1 MGTSLNSIG
10 VRAMFAAQQALQA
23 TSANIANANTP
34 GYSRQSVV
42 LATSGGQYT
51 GAGFVPK
58 GVQVETITRAHN
70 EFLTREAQLSTA
82 LSAADVARRDQL
94 SRLESVFP
102 TGEAGIGAAAADL
115 LNSFVDVANRPG
127 DLAARQVV
135 LADAD
140 EYALRI
146 RTAAGRISDLQR
158 GVIDDVRNSISMVNT
173 YAQRV
178 AELNSQIAAVRG
190 TGHDPNDML
199 DQRDQVIKDLS
210 GYIQVTTVAGDD
222 GSMNLFIAGGQNL
235 VLGGRAAS
243 LSATRDPYDATR
255 IGVSISDPG
264 GTRALPS
271 DSLVGGSLAGLL
283 RFQNDDLVDARNLV
297 GQMAAA
303 LGERLNEQ
311 QSFGL
316 DLGQPPGSGAP
327 IFSVGG
333 PRVLP
338 AATNARDTNG
348 SFVSQPS
355 LAITDATQLQA
366 SDYDLRVDPANA
378 GQYLL
383 TRLADGTVRSVADGA
398 TVDGFTL
405 SIGANAPA
413 GNETFLL
420 QPVGVAADSMRRV
433 LDDPRGIAAASPLS
447 ATVGS
452 TNTGTATVQ
461 SLRVTSTGVDAT
473 VTAHLS
479 FNSGTGDYDWEL
491 RDAGNAVLSSGTATW
506 TAGQPIVLNSFE
518 LRLNGVPRS
527 GDTFQVGP
535 TLYPGSDNGNALA
548 LIDLRD
554 EGLVGRRVLGD
565 GTVVAGDTITAAYGQ
580 AMADIGVRVQ
590 GATASAEVSAAVQKD
605 ADSALESKV
614 GVNLDEEAAR
624 LIQFQQSYQ
633 AAAKVLQVAQS
644 VFQTLLETAG
654 RG

>member
-58 GVQVETITRAHN
+58 GVQVETILRAHN
-70 EFLTREAQLSTA
+70 AFLTREAQLSTA
-82 LSAADVARRDQL
+82 LTAADVARRDQL

-115 LNSFVDVANRPG
+115 LNSFVDVANKPG
-127 DLAARQVV
+127 DTAARQVA
-135 LADAD
+135 LSNAD
-140 EYALRI
+140 EFALRL
-146 RTAAGRISDLQR
+146 RSAASKISDLQR
-158 GVIDDVRNSISMVNT
+158 GVIDDVSNSVSMVNT
-173 YAQRV
+173 SAQRV

-190 TGHDPNDML
+190 TGHEPNDML

-210 GYIQVTTVAGDD
+210 GYIQVTTVPADD
-222 GSMNLFIAGGQNL
+222 GSLSLFIAGGQNL
-235 VLGGRAAS
+235 VLGGRAAT
-243 LSATRDPYDATR
+243 LSATRDPYDTTR
-255 IGVSISDPG
+255 IGVSVSDAG
-264 GTRALPS
+264 GTRPLPA
-271 DSLVGGSLAGLL
+271 DSLAGGSLAGLM
-283 RFQNDDLVDARNLV
+283 RFQNDDLVDARNLI
-297 GQMAAA
+297 GRMAAA

-316 DLGQPPGSGAP
+316 DLGNPPGRGAP
-327 IFSVGG
+327 LFEVGG

-338 AATNARDTNG
+338 AATNARDTSG
-348 SFVSQPS
+348 AFVSLPT
-355 LAITDATQLQA
+355 LTVTDATQLQA
-366 SDYDLRVDPANA
+366 SDYDLRVDPNNA

-383 TRLADGTVRSVADGA
+383 TRLSDGTARSVADGA

-405 SIGANAPA
+405 NIGANAPSA
-413 GNETFLL
+413 GESFLL

-433 LDDPRGIAAASPLS
+433 LDDPKGIAAASPLT

-452 TNTGTATVQ
+452 ANTGTASVQ
-461 SLRVTSTGVDAT
+461 SLRITSSAADAT
-473 VTAHLS
+473 VTANVT
-479 FNSGTGDYDWEL
+479 FNSNTGDYDWEL
-491 RDAGNAVLSSGTATW
+491 RDASNAVLSSGTAAW
-506 TAGQPIVLNSFE
+506 TAGQPIVLNGFE

-527 GDTFQVGP
+527 GDTLQVSP
-535 TLYPGSDNGNALA
+535 TLYPASDNGNALA
-548 LIDLRD
+548 MIDLRD
-554 EGLVGRRVLGD
+554 EGLVGRQVRSD
-565 GTVVAGDTITAAYGQ
+565 GTVLAGDTITAAYGQ

-590 GATASAEVSAAVQKD
+590 GATAAAEVSAAVQKD

-624 LIQFQQSYQ
+624 LIQYQQSYQ
-633 AAAKVLQVAQS
+633 AAAKVLQIAQS

-654 RG
+654 R

>member
-10 VRAMFAAQQALQA
+10 VRAMFAAQQALQT

-42 LATSGGQYT
+42 LSTSGGQYT

-58 GVQVETITRAHN
+58 GVQVETIMRAHN
-70 EFLTREAQLSTA
+70 AFLTREAQLSTA

-102 TGEAGIGAAAADL
+102 TGESGIGAAAADL

-127 DLAARQVV
+127 DAAARQVV
-135 LADAD
+135 LSNAD

-146 RTAAGRISDLQR
+146 RGAAGKISDLQR
-158 GVIDDVRNSISMVNT
+158 GVIDDVRNSVSMVNT

-178 AELNSQIAAVRG
+178 AELNSQIAAVQG

-199 DQRDQVIKDLS
+199 DQRDQIIKDLS
-210 GYIQVTTVAGDD
+210 GYIQVTTVPADD
-222 GSMNLFIAGGQNL
+222 GSLSLFIAGGQNL
-235 VLGGRAAS
+235 VLGGRAGA
-243 LSATRDPYDATR
+243 LSATPDPYDASR
-255 IGVSISDPG
+255 IGVSVSDAG
-264 GTRALPS
+264 GTRPLSA
-271 DSLVGGSLAGLL
+271 DSLVGGSLAGLM
-283 RFQNDDLVDARNLV
+283 RFQNDDLVDARNLI

-316 DLGQPPGSGAP
+316 DLRNPPGSGAP
-327 IFSVGG
+327 IFQVGA

-338 AATNARDTNG
+338 AATNVRDASG
-348 SFVSQPS
+348 AFVSQPT
-355 LAITDATQLQA
+355 LTVTDASQLRA
-366 SDYDLRVDPANA
+366 SDYDLRLDPANA

-383 TRLADGTVRSVADGA
+383 TRLSDGNARSVVDGA
-398 TVDGFTL
+398 SVDGFTL
-405 SIGANAPA
+405 NIGANAPT
-413 GNETFLL
+413 GSESFLL
-420 QPVGVAADSMRRV
+420 QPVGAAGDSMRRV

-452 TNTGTATVQ
+452 SNTGTGTVQ
-461 SLRVTSTGVDAT
+461 SLRVTSTAVDAT
-473 VTAHLS
+473 VTANVS
-479 FNSGTGDYDWEL
+479 FNSNTGDYDWEL
-491 RDAGNAVLSSGTATW
+491 RDAGNAVLSSGSATW
-506 TAGQPIVLNSFE
+506 TAGQPIVLNGFE

-527 GDTFQVGP
+527 GDTFQVSP

-554 EGLVGRRVLGD
+554 EGLVGRQVLSD
-565 GTVVAGDTITAAYGQ
+565 GTVVAGDTITSAYGQ

-590 GATASAEVSAAVQKD
+590 GATAAAEVSASVQKD
-605 ADSALESKV
+605 ADSALQSKV

-624 LIQFQQSYQ
+624 LIQYQQSYQ
-633 AAAKVLQVAQS
+633 AAAKVLQIAQS
-644 VFQTLLETAG
+644 IFQTLLETAG
-654 RG
+654 R

>member
-10 VRAMFAAQQALQA
+10 VRAMFAAQQALQT

-42 LATSGGQYT
+42 LSTSGGQYT

-58 GVQVETITRAHN
+58 GVQVETIMRAHN
-70 EFLTREAQLSTA
+70 AFLTREAQLSTA

-102 TGEAGIGAAAADL
+102 TGESGIGAAAADL

-127 DLAARQVV
+127 DAAARQVV
-135 LADAD
+135 LSNAD

-146 RTAAGRISDLQR
+146 RGAAGKISDLQR
-158 GVIDDVRNSISMVNT
+158 GVIDDVRNSVSMVNT

-178 AELNSQIAAVRG
+178 AELNSQIAAVQG

-199 DQRDQVIKDLS
+199 DQRDQIIKDLS
-210 GYIQVTTVAGDD
+210 GYIQVTTVPADD
-222 GSMNLFIAGGQNL
+222 GSLSLFIAGGQNL
-235 VLGGRAAS
+235 VLGGRAGA
-243 LSATRDPYDATR
+243 LSATPDPYDASR
-255 IGVSISDPG
+255 IGVSVSDAG
-264 GTRALPS
+264 GTRPLSA
-271 DSLVGGSLAGLL
+271 DSLVGGSLAGLM
-283 RFQNDDLVDARNLV
+283 RFQNDDLVDARNLI

-316 DLGQPPGSGAP
+316 DLRNPPGSGAP
-327 IFSVGG
+327 IFQVGA

-338 AATNARDTNG
+338 AATNVRDASG
-348 SFVSQPS
+348 AFVSQPT
-355 LAITDATQLQA
+355 LTVTDASQLRA
-366 SDYDLRVDPANA
+366 SDYDLRLDPANA

-383 TRLADGTVRSVADGA
+383 TRLSDGKARSVVDGA
-398 TVDGFTL
+398 SVDGFTL
-405 SIGANAPA
+405 NIGANAPT
-413 GNETFLL
+413 GSESFLL
-420 QPVGVAADSMRRV
+420 QPVGAAGDSMRRV

-452 TNTGTATVQ
+452 SNTGTGTVQ
-461 SLRVTSTGVDAT
+461 SLRVTSTAVDAT
-473 VTAHLS
+473 VTANVS
-479 FNSGTGDYDWEL
+479 FNSNTGDYDWEL
-491 RDAGNAVLSSGTATW
+491 RDAGNAVLSSGSATW
-506 TAGQPIVLNSFE
+506 TAGQPIVLNGFE

-527 GDTFQVGP
+527 GDTFQVSP

-548 LIDLRD
+548 MIDLRD
-554 EGLVGRRVLGD
+554 EGLVGRQVLSD
-565 GTVVAGDTITAAYGQ
+565 GTVVAGDTITSAYGQ

-590 GATASAEVSAAVQKD
+590 GATAAAEVSASVQKD
-605 ADSALESKV
+605 ADSALQSKV

-624 LIQFQQSYQ
+624 LIQYQQSYQ
-633 AAAKVLQVAQS
+633 AAAKVLQIAQS
-644 VFQTLLETAG
+644 IFQTLLETAG
-654 RG
+654 R

>member
-10 VRAMFAAQQALQA
+10 VRAMFAAQQALQT

-42 LATSGGQYT
+42 LSTSGGQYT

-58 GVQVETITRAHN
+58 GVQVETIMRAHN
-70 EFLTREAQLSTA
+70 AFLTREAQLSTA

-102 TGEAGIGAAAADL
+102 TGESGIGAAAADL

-127 DLAARQVV
+127 DAAARQVV
-135 LADAD
+135 LSNAD

-146 RTAAGRISDLQR
+146 RGAAGKISDLQR
-158 GVIDDVRNSISMVNT
+158 GVIDDVRNSVSMVNT

-178 AELNSQIAAVRG
+178 AELNSQIAAVQG

-199 DQRDQVIKDLS
+199 DQRDQIIKDLS
-210 GYIQVTTVAGDD
+210 GYIQVTTVPADD
-222 GSMNLFIAGGQNL
+222 GSLSLFIAGGQNL
-235 VLGGRAAS
+235 VLGGRAGA
-243 LSATRDPYDATR
+243 LSATPDPYDASR
-255 IGVSISDPG
+255 IGVSVSDAG
-264 GTRALPS
+264 GTRPLSA
-271 DSLVGGSLAGLL
+271 DSLVGGSLAGLM
-283 RFQNDDLVDARNLV
+283 RFQNDDLVDARNLI

-316 DLGQPPGSGAP
+316 DLRNPPGSGAP
-327 IFSVGG
+327 IFQVGA

-338 AATNARDTNG
+338 AATNVRDASG
-348 SFVSQPS
+348 AFVSQPT
-355 LAITDATQLQA
+355 LTVTDASQLRA
-366 SDYDLRVDPANA
+366 SDYDLRLDPANA

-383 TRLADGTVRSVADGA
+383 TRLSDGKARSVVDGA
-398 TVDGFTL
+398 SVDGFTL
-405 SIGANAPA
+405 NIGANAPT
-413 GNETFLL
+413 GSESFLL
-420 QPVGVAADSMRRV
+420 QPVGAAGDSMRRV

-452 TNTGTATVQ
+452 SNTGTGTVQ
-461 SLRVTSTGVDAT
+461 SLRVTSTAVDAT
-473 VTAHLS
+473 VTANVS
-479 FNSGTGDYDWEL
+479 FNSNTGDYDWEL
-491 RDAGNAVLSSGTATW
+491 RDAGNAVLSSGSATW
-506 TAGQPIVLNSFE
+506 TAGQPIVLNGFE

-527 GDTFQVGP
+527 GDTFQVSP

-554 EGLVGRRVLGD
+554 EGLVGRQVLSD
-565 GTVVAGDTITAAYGQ
+565 GTVVAGDTITSAYGQ

-590 GATASAEVSAAVQKD
+590 GATAAAEVSASVQKD
-605 ADSALESKV
+605 ADSALQSKV

-624 LIQFQQSYQ
+624 LIQYQQSYQ
-633 AAAKVLQVAQS
+633 AAAKVLQIAQS
-644 VFQTLLETAG
+644 IFQTLLETAG
-654 RG
+654 R

>member
-70 EFLTREAQLSTA
+70 AFLTREAQLSTA

-94 SRLESVFP
+94 TRLESVFP
-102 TGEAGIGAAAADL
+102 TGENGIGAAAGEL
-115 LNSFVDVANRPG
+115 LNSFVDVANNPG
-127 DLAARQVV
+127 DTAARQVV
-135 LADAD
+135 LANAD
-140 EYALRI
+140 EYALRL
-146 RTAAGRISDLQR
+146 RSAAGKLSELQR
-158 GVIDDVRNSISMVNT
+158 GVIDDVRNSVAMINT

-178 AELNSQIAAVRG
+178 AELNSQIAATQG
-190 TGHDPNDML
+190 TGHEPNDML

-210 GYIQVTTVAGDD
+210 GYVQVTTVPSDD
-222 GSMNLFIAGGQNL
+222 GSLSLFIAGGQNL
-235 VLGGRAAS
+235 VLGGRAAA
-243 LSATRDPYDATR
+243 LRATTDPYDATR
-255 IGVSISDPG
+255 VAISVSDPG
-264 GTRALPS
+264 GTRPLGA
-271 DSLVGGSLAGLL
+271 DSLAGGALAGL
-283 RFQNDDLVDARNLV
+283 MRFQNDDLVDARNLI

-311 QSFGL
+311 QSLGL
-316 DLGQPPGSGAP
+316 DLGNPPGSGAP
-327 IFSVGG
+327 IFAVGA

-338 AATNARDTNG
+338 AATNVRDASG
-348 SFVSQPS
+348 AFVSRPS
-355 LAITDATQLQA
+355 LTVTDASQLQA
-366 SDYDLRVDPANA
+366 SDYDLRLDPANA

-383 TRLADGTVRSVADGA
+383 TRLSDGIKRSVVDGA
-398 TVDGFTL
+398 SVDGFTL
-405 SIGANAPA
+405 SLGANAPT
-413 GNETFLL
+413 GSETFLL

-433 LDDPRGIAAASPLS
+433 LDDPKGLAAASPLS

-452 TNTGTATVQ
+452 TNTGTGSVQ
-461 SLRVTSTGVDAT
+461 SLRVTSSAVDAT
-473 VTAHLS
+473 ATANVS
-479 FNSGTGDYDWEL
+479 FNANTGTYNWEL
-491 RDAGNAVLSSGTATW
+491 RDTSNAVISSGAATW
-506 TAGQPIVLNSFE
+506 TAGQPIVLNGFE

-548 LIDLRD
+548 MIDLRD
-554 EGLVGRRVLGD
+554 EGLVGRQVLSD
-565 GTVVAGDTITAAYGQ
+565 GSVVAGDTITSAYGQ

-590 GATASAEVSAAVQKD
+590 GATAAAEVSAAVLND
-605 ADSALESKV
+605 AVSAQQSKV

-624 LIQFQQSYQ
+624 LIQYQQSYQ
-633 AAAKVLQVAQS
+633 AAAKVLQIAQS
-644 VFQTLLETAG
+644 VFQTLLDMAG
-654 RG
+654 R

>member
-70 EFLTREAQLSTA
+70 AFLTREAQLSTA

-102 TGEAGIGAAAADL
+102 TGENGIGAAAGEL
-115 LNSFVDVANRPG
+115 LNSFVDVANNPG
-127 DLAARQVV
+127 DTAARQVV
-135 LADAD
+135 LANAD
-140 EYALRI
+140 EYALRL
-146 RTAAGRISDLQR
+146 RSAAGKLSELQR
-158 GVIDDVRNSISMVNT
+158 GVIDDVRNSVAMINT

-178 AELNSQIAAVRG
+178 AELNSQIAATQG
-190 TGHDPNDML
+190 TGHEPNDML

-210 GYIQVTTVAGDD
+210 GYVQVTTVPSDD
-222 GSMNLFIAGGQNL
+222 GSLSLFIAGGQNL
-235 VLGGRAAS
+235 VLGGRAAA
-243 LSATRDPYDATR
+243 LRATTDPYDATR
-255 IGVSISDPG
+255 VAISVSDPG
-264 GTRALPS
+264 GTRPLGA
-271 DSLVGGSLAGLL
+271 DSLAGGALAGL
-283 RFQNDDLVDARNLV
+283 MRFQNDDLVDARNLI

-311 QSFGL
+311 QSLGL
-316 DLGQPPGSGAP
+316 DLGNPPGSGAP
-327 IFSVGG
+327 IFAVGA

-338 AATNARDTNG
+338 AATNVRDASG
-348 SFVSQPS
+348 AFVSRPS
-355 LAITDATQLQA
+355 LTVTDASQLQA
-366 SDYDLRVDPANA
+366 SDYDLRLDPANA

-383 TRLADGTVRSVADGA
+383 TRLSDGIKRSVVDGA
-398 TVDGFTL
+398 SVDGFTL
-405 SIGANAPA
+405 SLGANAPT
-413 GNETFLL
+413 GSETFLL

-433 LDDPRGIAAASPLS
+433 LDDPKGLAAASPLS

-452 TNTGTATVQ
+452 TNTGTGSVQ
-461 SLRVTSTGVDAT
+461 SLRVTSSAVDAT
-473 VTAHLS
+473 ATANVS
-479 FNSGTGDYDWEL
+479 FNANTGTYDWEL
-491 RDAGNAVLSSGTATW
+491 RDTSNAVISSGAATW
-506 TAGQPIVLNSFE
+506 TAGQPIVLNGFE

-548 LIDLRD
+548 MIDLRD
-554 EGLVGRRVLGD
+554 EGLVGRQVLSD
-565 GTVVAGDTITAAYGQ
+565 GSVVAGDTITSAYGQ

-590 GATASAEVSAAVQKD
+590 GATAAAEVSAAVLND
-605 ADSALESKV
+605 AVSAQQSKV

-624 LIQFQQSYQ
+624 LIQYQQSYQ
-633 AAAKVLQVAQS
+633 AAAKVLQIAQS
-644 VFQTLLETAG
+644 VFQTLLDMAG
-654 RG
+654 R